1 LTQSSSRRPVD
12 LQLPR
17 STRLQRPGPALHRPV
32 APAPK
37 PKHNK
42 EEAMRFLLVHRLD
55 ETKPDAF
62 APKPEVFAAMGML
75 IEDMTKAGVL
85 LAADG
90 VLPSSKGA
98 LVAFAGGKRTVVDGP
113 FTEAKEV
120 IGGYAI
126 VQVRSIDEAIEWAS
140 RFAEVIGDVGVEVR
154 QIAGS

>member
-1 LTQSSSRRPVD
+1 
-12 LQLPR
+12 
-17 STRLQRPGPALHRPV
+17 
-32 APAPK
+32 
-37 PKHNK
+37 
-42 EEAMRFLLVHRLD
+42 MRFLMVHRLD

-62 APKPEVFAAMGML
+62 SPPPEVYAAMRKLM
-75 IEDMTKAGVL
+75 EEMTKAGVL

-98 LVAFAGGKRTVVDGP
+98 LVSFAGGKRKVVDGP

-126 VQVRSIDEAIEWAS
+126 LQVRSIDEAIEWAS
-140 RFAEVIGDVGVEVR
+140 RFAEVIGDVEMEVR